1 LRSDNINSN
10 HRKSTNYCRERSSC
24 VTCIVFQLGQS
35 YIRANFWQ
43 GVHNSTA
50 SMYIANRDRK
60 QSSPLGKF
68 SRSHAGRAGMT
79 NGGSGGRTSCPDWGF
94 RLWSSW
100 AVTAATGLANLEWW
114 VSQ

>member
-1 LRSDNINSN
+1 MVERRVRNPEVRGTIPGSGSIFFLRSDNINSN

-79 NGGSGGRTSCPDWGF
+79 NGGSGGRTSCPD
-94 RLWSSW
+94 
-100 AVTAATGLANLEWW
+100 
-114 VSQ
+114 